1 MKAYKEVLKERD
13 LERTQLKADVMTLE
27 TKLKASQEEC
37 VRKEKD
43 AQRQF
48 RSMENN
54 FGEQL
59 RAMNQTRDKCKEFE
73 RSCSQLEMVRGTL
86 ERRVT
91 ALGEENEQLQARLD
105 AAERKEMELMRQRNE
120 AEGRVKEGEA
130 ELKSRVTQL
139 QQEVARRAQQVGGS
153 QIRVWG
159 VWCCHSGWGRGI
171 CTVHMALCTY
181 TPTYM
186 GLEGEQH
193 FTLSRMLSHKY
204 YSHLYVQS
212 DLAQTRSSHFV
223 LRGRKWGWL
232 RTSNSVP
239 YRMFDNNHWILLGH
253 SVFLTMY
260 SMHCP
265 ALHHLSCVVCL
276 SHCFLHNVCCCCMH
290 TVHSHSSPVSV

>member
-1 MKAYKEVLKERD
+1 MYVCNTAASLQIASLKEQLTHCKSELRQHSALVKTLQKELEAARDEALAQCATGERLTGEMGAYKEVLKERD
-13 LERTQLKADVMTLE
+13 LERTQLKADIMTLE

-91 ALGEENEQLQARLD
+91 ALAEENEQLQARLD

-139 QQEVARRAQQVGGS
+139 QQEVAHRAQQVGGS

-186 GLEGEQH
+186 GLEGEAALH
-193 FTLSRMLSHKY
+193 
-204 YSHLYVQS
+204 
-212 DLAQTRSSHFV
+212 TR
-223 LRGRKWGWL
+223 K
-232 RTSNSVP
+232 
-239 YRMFDNNHWILLGH
+239 DAILQICTIH
-253 SVFLTMY
+253 ISMY
-260 SMHCP
+260 SMY
-265 ALHHLSCVVCL
+265 VCI
-276 SHCFLHNVCCCCMH
+276 V
-290 TVHSHSSPVSV
+290 